1 MFLFLKKLN
10 EVGYMKKLKKFFA
23 GVKKEMDK
31 VRWLTKKEM
40 LTYSIATLSIMV
52 IFALFFFMS
61 DFIIG
66 SVKMLV
72 A

>member
-1 MFLFLKKLN
+1 
-10 EVGYMKKLKKFFA
+10 MKKIRKFLA

-40 LTYSIATLSIMV
+40 VTYSVATLSIMIV
-52 IFALFFFMS
+52 FALFFFMS
-61 DFIIG
+61 DFVIG

>member
-1 MFLFLKKLN
+1 
-10 EVGYMKKLKKFFA
+10 MKKLKKFFA